1 MADPVYTDLSGTGYD
16 PAALNTAW
24 NDPTFSS
31 DPANARVPGI
41 LQSYG
46 YGSPSA
52 PGPAPSAPSAP
63 AAPAY
68 SPPPITVDSGTTQ
81 YNQGLRDFMTSQLGQ
96 LSTPVDPTSPDIAP
110 ALSAYDTQSQRDQ
123 QTQRDALAERY
134 YASGE
139 GGTPLQ
145 SGGFDTAVQGLGEA
159 AAANRQNFAGSTVY
173 NAAQSRR
180 QQLQSMLQ
188 TAVGAGQTDAAQQ
201 IQSQIANIDA
211 QLREQGLT
219 QQNAQFNDQ
228 LSYNYANMMAGLNRD
243 SLLAG
248 LTGA

>member
-1 MADPVYTDLSGTGYD
+1 MAAAVYTDPSGTGYD
-16 PAALNTAW
+16 PASLNSAW
-24 NDPTFSS
+24 NDPTFKN
-31 DPANARVPGI
+31 DPANARVPDI
-41 LQSYG
+41 LSQYG
-46 YGSPSA
+46 YGD
-52 PGPAPSAPSAP
+52 PGPAPSAPPAYPSAP
-63 AAPAY
+63 SY
-68 SPPPITVDSGTTQ
+68 SPPPITIDSATQQ

-96 LSTPVDPTSPDIAP
+96 LSTPVDENSPDIAP
-110 ALSAYDTQSQRDQ
+110 ALSAYNTQSQRDQ
-123 QTQRDALAERY
+123 QIQRDALAERY
-134 YASGE
+134 YATGE
-139 GGTPLQ
+139 GGNALQ
-145 SGGFDTAVQGLGEA
+145 SGGFNTAVQGIGEA
-159 AAANRQNFAGSTVY
+159 AAAGRQNFAGSTLY
-173 NAAQSRR
+173 NAAQNRR

-219 QQNAQFNDQ
+219 QQNTQFNDQ

>member
-1 MADPVYTDLSGTGYD
+1 MAAAVYTDPSGTGYD
-16 PAALNTAW
+16 PASLNSAW
-24 NDPTFSS
+24 NDPTFKN
-31 DPANARVPGI
+31 DPANARVPDI
-41 LQSYG
+41 LSQYG
-46 YGSPSA
+46 YGD
-52 PGPAPSAPSAP
+52 PGPAPSAPPAYPSAP
-63 AAPAY
+63 SY
-68 SPPPITVDSGTTQ
+68 SPPSITVDPATQQ

-110 ALSAYDTQSQRDQ
+110 ALSAYNTQSQRDQ

-145 SGGFDTAVQGLGEA
+145 SGGFNTAVQGIGEA
-159 AAANRQNFAGSTVY
+159 AAAGRQNFAGSTLY

-219 QQNAQFNDQ
+219 QQNTQFNDQ

-248 LTGA
+248 LTGT